1 MEPVDVSSQ
10 LEQNPRGGVILAT
23 GYEVTD
29 EEGNAGGGGFDVD
42 VDGWGDYEDIP
53 LPIG

>member
-1 MEPVDVSSQ
+1 MSSQ